1 MSRPLHTAC
10 FFAAWKRVEANPV
23 PSSRSGHRALLA
35 AGRYADSSLFAVSVK
50 QISTVLHALHNRGA
64 FGGRS
69 LRRFFRFAV
78 SVKQISPALHAMHN
92 RGAFGGR
99 VLRSFFPFAVSVKQ
113 ISTALHA
120 LHNRGVFGGRSLRRF
135 FPFCRFC

>member
-64 FGGRS
+64 FGGRV
-69 LRRFFRFAV
+69 LRR
-78 SVKQISPALHAMHN
+78 
-92 RGAFGGR
+92 
-99 VLRSFFPFAVSVKQ
+99 FFPFAVSVKQ

-135 FPFCRFC
+135 FRFAVSVKQISPVLHTLHNRGAFGWRKKAGSSEPRT